1 MKKPNRIG
9 MYLFDNELKALINAS
24 AKIFPISQEDVDS
37 NYNPNNYEYGR
48 IGNAIYRWE
57 GGEWG
62 FIIADDI
69 DIEWLDIKNKP
80 NTYPPATHT
89 HSDLHNHSN
98 KSVIDTIT
106 QTLINT
112 WNTVTGKADKTY
124 VDTELNKKS
133 NVTHNHDTDYSK
145 LEHTHDYSPSNHNH
159 DNNYSKLEHTHD
171 YSPSNHNHDLDY
183 SKLTHNHDGAYYKKS
198 DIDAK
203 LGDKADKN
211 HSHDYSPNDHNH
223 DEIYLNK
230 THGANKI
237 IHITQEERES
247 WNSKAPFKYEQEF
260 LELRDHYGYMN
271 IDGGAFDG
279 GDGYYLMIDGG
290 VF

>member
-9 MYLFDNELKALINAS
+9 MYLFDDELKALINAS

-112 WNTVTGKADKTY
+112 WNTVTGKADRTY

-133 NVTHNHDTDYSK
+133 NVT
-145 LEHTHDYSPSNHNH
+145 
-159 DNNYSKLEHTHD
+159 
-171 YSPSNHNHDLDY
+171 HNHDLDY